1 MRRDVIETL
10 VGALVL
16 LFAAGFVYLGFATSS
31 VESVAGYH
39 IEAEFD
45 DVSGVQPGTE
55 VRLAG
60 VKVGTVLRKSL
71 AEDGRL
77 AVLRLIVDDRYP
89 LPADSKVRILPDGL
103 LGGSYVSLE
112 PGGALEDME
121 NGAYVTFDRT
131 QGAVNV
137 VDLLARFV
145 VQAAQA
151 SPEAGGP
158 GASGGGD

>member
-16 LFAAGFVYLGFATSS
+16 LVAAGFVYLGFATSG
-31 VESVAGYH
+31 VESVSGYR

-60 VKVGTVLRKSL
+60 VKVGTVLDKVL

-77 AVLRLIVDDRYP
+77 AVLSMVVDERFP
-89 LPADSKVRILPDGL
+89 VPADSKVRILPDGL
-103 LGGSYVSLE
+103 LGGNYVTLE

-121 NGAYVTFDRT
+121 DGAYVTFDRT
-131 QGAVNV
+131 QGSINV

-145 VQAAQA
+145 VQAASSEDA
-151 SPEAGGP
+151 AGET
-158 GASGGGD
+158 AD